1 MLRSY
6 LTRLHGMGGAVG
18 YLDAYFALQEWK
30 KLATSSEAYES
41 KALNIL
47 EVPCCPS
54 VYSILWSLYLCMCY
68 CDVCAVCL

>member
-1 MLRSY
+1 M
-6 LTRLHGMGGAVG
+6 TRLHGMGGAVG

-47 EVPCCPS
+47 EVLCCPS
-54 VYSILWSLYLCMCY
+54 IYSRVCIYVCVTVVYALSVYSCTC
-68 CDVCAVCL
+68 